1 MNKQTAQEQ
10 LKIQQKNIE
19 QFLQICLSVSGER
32 DREQL
37 LSDILDKAM
46 TLNRCDAGT
55 LYLLED
61 DGLHFCRMVTSSQ
74 HIRQGGHADP
84 IKLPPVPLA
93 PQYVCSVAV
102 MNNETVYVDNVRSD
116 ERFDFSG
123 SIRYDEMTGYKTGT
137 MCVIPLENDKGEI
150 IGAVQLLNALKHDL
164 GGRAIEWDDI
174 KQFDKDMVLYTK
186 AMASLAAISLTNLEY
201 SRQIQELLNSL
212 VQALS
217 TAIDER
223 TPYNAN
229 HTRNMVKYAKRFLD
243 WLDATGNSFAF
254 DQRKRDEFL
263 MSVWLHDVGKL
274 VVPLEVMDKASRL
287 GPKLDDVLGR
297 LRVIGLLTR
306 IEQLEGRI
314 SAEEAEARQAELKD
328 TAEFIKRVNTA
339 GFLPDPDLERVMSLG
354 EKTFTDENGES
365 QKWLTE
371 DEFKDLQ
378 VRKGTLTAEERQIME
393 SHVSVTA
400 KILSGVFFPKQY
412 SQTPVWAAMHHELLN
427 GKGYPN
433 HILGRDADG
442 QDLKDADGHKNIP
455 DEVRLL
461 TILDVFDALTA
472 RDRPYKPAMPVERA
486 LSILHSMVDEGA
498 MDNSILELFE
508 ASRAWEEPQ

>member
-1 MNKQTAQEQ
+1 MNKLNAQEQ
-10 LKIQQKNIE
+10 LKIQQRNIE
-19 QFLQICLSVSGER
+19 QFLQTCLKVSGER

-37 LSDILDKAM
+37 LSDILDRAM
-46 TLNRCDAGT
+46 EINRCDAGT

-74 HIRQGGHADP
+74 NIRQGGHADP

-102 MNNETVYVDNVRSD
+102 MHNETVYVDNVRSD

-164 GGRAIEWDDI
+164 NGRPIEWDDI

-217 TAIDER
+217 TAIDQR

-229 HTRNMVKYAKRFLD
+229 HTKNMVHYAERFLD
-243 WLDATGNSFAF
+243 WLDEQGSPFAF
-254 DQRKRDEFL
+254 DKAKRDAFI

-274 VVPLEVMDKASRL
+274 VVPLEVMDKSSRL
-287 GPKLDDVLGR
+287 GPKLDDVLTR
-297 LRVIGLLTR
+297 LRVIGLLAR
-306 IEQLEGRI
+306 IDALEGRI
-314 SAEEAEARQAELKD
+314 SAEEAESKLAELAD
-328 TAEFIKRVNTA
+328 TAEFVKKVNTQ
-339 GFLPDPDLERVMSLG
+339 GFLPDPELARVMELG
-354 EKTFTDENGES
+354 EKTFTDENGET
-365 QKWLTE
+365 QKWLT
-371 DEFKDLQ
+371 DEEFTDLQ
-378 VRKGTLTAEERQIME
+378 VRKGTLTAAERQVME

-412 SQTPVWAAMHHELLN
+412 AQTPVWAAMHHELLN
-427 GKGYPN
+427 GKGYPD
-433 HILGRDADG
+433 HISDG
-442 QDLKDADGHKNIP
+442 QIP
-455 DEVRLL
+455 AEVRLL

-472 RDRPYKPAMPVERA
+472 RDRPYKPAMPVEKA
-486 LSILHSMVDEGA
+486 LSILHSMADEGA
-498 MDNSILELFE
+498 MDKDILELFE
-508 ASRAWEEPQ
+508 GSKAWEERQ